1 MKRNKFKLALL
12 ISLTIF
18 FGGFTAIYLYN
29 NNNLLKDSVV
39 DDLESFSEELKISVW
54 NWTSTEVV
62 STESTGYSYEP
73 TIATDGSGNAH
84 VTWEDDTDYG
94 GSGTDRDIFYKRW
107 SATTAAWTTTEVVS
121 TESTAGSFRPT
132 IATDGSGN
140 VHIAWYDDTD
150 YSGSGADVDI
160 FYKRR
165 NATTAAWTTTEVVST
180 ESTADS
186 YYPTIATDGS
196 GNAHIA
202 WQDYTD
208 YGGSGSDADVFYKRW
223 NATTAAWTTTEV
235 VSTESTAG
243 SYEPTIATDG
253 SGNAHVAW
261 YDYTD
266 YGGSGADPDIF
277 YKRWSATTAAWTTTE
292 VVSTES
298 TGNSYRPT
306 IATDGSGNAHVAW
319 EDGTDYGGSGTD
331 RDIFYKR
338 RNATTAAWT
347 TTEVVSTESTGNS
360 YRPTIATDGSGNA
373 HIAWDDGT
381 DYGGSGTDMDIFY
394 KRWNATTAAW
404 TTTEVVST
412 ESTAGSFS
420 PTIATDGSGNAHIA
434 WEDGTDYGGS
444 GTDYD
449 IFYKKF
455 TSTPLNPSIIIN
467 NGDAST
473 NSTLV
478 TLALSADGA
487 TEMCFRN
494 GTTGAWTDWEPYAT
508 AKQLYLEGTTNNTE
522 YSICVKF
529 RNAIGE
535 TSPVC
540 DSILYTLEK
549 VVEEGPPFAIIVAI
563 IAAIAG
569 GGLAVSIT
577 TILLIRKRRRKV
589 Q

>member
-1 MKRNKFKLALL
+1 MGGKSMKRNKFKLALL

-298 TGNSYRPT
+298 T
-306 IATDGSGNAHVAW
+306 AGS
-319 EDGTDYGGSGTD
+319 
-331 RDIFYKR
+331 F
-338 RNATTAAWT
+338 
-347 TTEVVSTESTGNS
+347 
-360 YRPTIATDGSGNA
+360 RPTIATDGSGNA

-381 DYGGSGTDMDIFY
+381 DYGGSGTDEDVFY
-394 KRWNATTAAW
+394 KRRNATTAVW

-549 VVEEGPPFAIIVAI
+549 VGEEGPPFAIIVAI